1 MMKETLFNQQS
12 RIRGL
17 RLVLALFAIMLS
29 PIGAWAQNVT
39 AKFLE
44 YDEETEQF
52 IEKTCTD
59 GVQVTSSTSSWS
71 NSTYVVNE
79 DVTITERI
87 EISGNVSLILCD
99 GKTLTAKRG
108 ITVGENKTLT
118 IFAQSGGTGTLI
130 ASALNEKDDNNNN
143 IYVGAAIGGT
153 HSVEF
158 DVPQTIYCG
167 RINIHGGQITAD
179 ASNQTITPSSGLPS
193 SDGGVSAGIGGSFL
207 YGGTVAIYGG
217 TVNAIGCENG
227 HGIGS
232 GLGSSD
238 PGILELGKGVTCY
251 GGDSENPTG
260 NAVSGYAE
268 DVGTRYRY
276 MRTTYEPTKYN
287 IWIAGTQVTSLNA
300 SNITGQY
307 ISGKVYYDVQNGLTL
322 ENATIDGNIVTSS
335 DDVLWIGLIGTNNFV
350 TNVTNNGEES
360 ADLYVY
366 SASDN
371 LCSLTITGNG
381 NETLLSGFNNDITE
395 ALFREGG
402 MYWLPTISNNV
413 LTSLV
418 IASEPFDVEETTDP
432 ETSGA
437 YLIKYPSDLKNL
449 STLYNSGTAE
459 GLVTAKFKLAN
470 DIDCSSLTDFVP
482 IGTAE
487 VPFCGEFYGDGHKI
501 IGLSFTNP
509 ASNSLSNYR
518 GLFGVVGGD
527 DNGSSECIVDNVEMN
542 NCSFGGGT
550 HNGAIAGLFQS
561 GTISNCKVTGNTT
574 INCEGENSYAGAIL
588 GVYDGGVLSN
598 NTYEYSVTTSIKM
611 PNEEADVK
619 SDYDERGLGYPS
631 DDCYDITADNGIVM
645 YTKKLDVSKISYGYR
660 CDKSYDLLS
669 NDGILALAPGQTS
682 YISLLPEEG
691 ENISS
696 VSLVYTPEGAS
707 VATTVPLENIA
718 EMPGSYVYAIEMPDV
733 DATLSVNT
741 EYYGINVGGVAVTN
755 INANN
760 IMGGD
765 FALASYDKLTNTLTL
780 NGCQF
785 FIEAGDAAGRGF
797 VEIGSEIKKLNV
809 HLLGYN
815 VISDNFGYLFK
826 ADNEESAC
834 TVNVTTGAIPG
845 KLVYSGDHLTSNV
858 TLNYGNSGLTWND
871 KVELKAIEYA
881 QGTEDICYFGTGQF
895 HDDGGSLF
903 DDYPLWDY
911 SAFSEGGFGWYY
923 AKAKTTNF
931 DSNLSPTVLS
941 ELVEGQYVSK
951 MRTDGSYLI
960 GSLTFQCVP
969 VVSEAAITVK
979 LMSLNGETE
988 YATGTLTD
996 GVVTLIPSPAGLATF
1011 ENVCLTFSSTAP
1023 FSFVPMAVKTEAI
1036 VPESSFEFH
1045 NGWTTYYN
1053 ADADIFLPANVA
1065 AYIVTGVGA
1074 NTAIVSQIKYVP
1086 KGIPV
1091 LLNQQNESVAS
1102 TDNINTSNNMLKHA
1116 ADAINDVSTL
1126 NGTVFGLYNG
1136 SFMRVTGSISAGKN
1150 YLYIPN
1156 TAPNGAPQLTI
1167 EFENDDNMTGISD
1180 AKCGNDNGQNDEWYT
1195 LNGQKLQQEPAVK
1208 GLYIK
1213 NGKKVVV
1220 NNK

>member
-29 PIGAWAQNVT
+29 TIGAWAQNVT
-39 AKFLE
+39 AKYLE
-44 YDEETEQF
+44 YDEETERF
-52 IEKTCTD
+52 VEKTCD
-59 GVQVTSSTSSWS
+59 NGVPVTSSTSSWS

-130 ASALNEKDDNNNN
+130 ASALNVKDDTNGN
-143 IYVGAAIGGT
+143 IYLGAAIGGT

-158 DVPQTIYCG
+158 DHDQTIYCG
-167 RINIHGGQITAD
+167 TINIHGGQITAD
-179 ASNQTITPSSGLPS
+179 ASNQTITPSSGVPS
-193 SDGGVSAGIGGSFL
+193 SNGGVSAGIGGSYL

-217 TVNAIGCENG
+217 TVNAIGCANG
-227 HGIGS
+227 EGIGS
-232 GLGSSD
+232 GNSGDS
-238 PGILELGKGVTCY
+238 GILKLGKGVTCY
-251 GGDSENPTG
+251 GGTSENPTG
-260 NAVSGYAE
+260 NAVSGPK
-268 DVGTRYRY
+268 DNVTTRYRY
-276 MRTTYEPTKYN
+276 MRTTYEPTNYN
-287 IWIAGTQVTSLNA
+287 ISVAGIQVTSLNA
-300 SNITGQY
+300 SNITGQN
-307 ISGKVYYDVQNGLTL
+307 IDGKVYYDEGNGLTL

-335 DDVLWIGLIGTNNFV
+335 DYGLVIRLIGTNYV
-350 TNVTNNGEES
+350 TNITNEGEES
-360 ADLYVY
+360 DLYVY
-366 SASDN
+366 PASDN
-371 LCSLTITGNG
+371 PCSLTITGNS
-381 NETLLSGFNNDITE
+381 NETLLDGFNNEIEE
-395 ALFREGG
+395 AFYHSDGWV
-402 MYWLPTISNNV
+402 YWLPTFSNNV

-437 YLIKYPSDLKNL
+437 YLIKTPSDLKIL
-449 STLYNSGTAE
+449 STLYNSENSAE
-459 GLVTAKFKLAN
+459 GFLEAKFKLAN
-470 DIDCSSLTDFVP
+470 DIDCSSLTGFVP
-482 IGTAE
+482 IGTAQGK
-487 VPFCGEFYGDGHKI
+487 PFYGKFYGDGHKI
-501 IGLSFTNP
+501 IGLSFANP
-509 ASNSLSNYR
+509 ESNSLSYCT
-518 GLFGVVGGD
+518 GLFGVVGWY
-527 DNGSSECIVDNVEMN
+527 DNGSPDCIVDDVEMN

-550 HNGAIAGLFQS
+550 FNGAIAGLFES

-574 INCEGENSYAGAIL
+574 VSCEGENSYAGAIL
-588 GVYDGGVLSN
+588 GAYYGGSLSN
-598 NTYEYSVTTSIKM
+598 NTYEYSVTTSKEID
-611 PNEEADVK
+611 EDSDVK
-619 SDYDERGLGYPS
+619 SGYDERGLGDPS

-969 VVSEAAITVK
+969 VSSEAAITVK

-1074 NTAIVSQIKYVP
+1074 NTAIVTQIKYVP

-1091 LLNQQNESVAS
+1091 LLNQQNEPVAS

-1136 SFMRVTGSISAGKN
+1136 KFMRVTGAISAGKN

-1156 TAPNGAPQLTI
+1156 ATAPTGAPQLTI